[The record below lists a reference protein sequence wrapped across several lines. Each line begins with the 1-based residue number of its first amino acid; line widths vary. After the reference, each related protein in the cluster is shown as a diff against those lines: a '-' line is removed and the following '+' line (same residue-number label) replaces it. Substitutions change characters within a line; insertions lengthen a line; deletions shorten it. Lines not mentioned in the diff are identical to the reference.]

1 MFFDAVE
8 SERAMTARKQE
19 GAAERLRPYVGIGDP
34 RYLLAEIEEL
44 RDIAE
49 AAGFG
54 TLPYLLECAAAEARK
69 LARVLPAEP
78 QPWQ

>member
-1 MFFDAVE
+1 MP
-8 SERAMTARKQE
+8 ARKQDGGPE
-19 GAAERLRPYVGIGDP
+19 KLRPYVGIADP
-34 RYLLAEIEEL
+34 RYLLAEIQEL

-69 LARVLPAEP
+69 LARVLPAP
-78 QPWQ
+78 THPAS